1 MLFLQSTALVE
12 VWRYLAAKAA
22 SELDGE
28 GVVEDNLRERIKS
41 SLAQDCMMVFL
52 LDLSQTGELSVMHRW
67 SLQKILTSLSLL
79 QSSRVTYLCFAAASA
94 LACIHSSMAVV
105 LTMPPPAQ
113 ASLPSKAA
121 LEHDLNGDSVLALRM
136 LWASVRASGRW
147 ENYSRFL
154 EAMPLQLRRSISSV
168 VVLRFWG
175 AAAAFKPGVRWLAVF
190 EVDEVRQRQLRA
202 EPLLAV
208 KACAAGSR
216 VCGFCR

>member
-52 LDLSQTGELSVMHRW
+52 LDLSQTGELSLMHRW

-113 ASLPSKAA
+113 ASLPRPRWSMTLTAIVCSRCACYGRACVPAA
-121 LEHDLNGDSVLALRM
+121 AGRTTADSSRQCLSSCGA
-136 LWASVRASGRW
+136 ASAQWWCWG
-147 ENYSRFL
+147 
-154 EAMPLQLRRSISSV
+154 
-168 VVLRFWG
+168 FWG

-208 KACAAGSR
+208 KGCAAGSR

>member
-1 MLFLQSTALVE
+1 MLCCSLCSCLHPLIHGSGFD
-12 VWRYLAAKAA
+12 YA
-22 SELDGE
+22 S
-28 GVVEDNLRERIKS
+28 S
-41 SLAQDCMMVFL
+41 C
-52 LDLSQTGELSVMHRW
+52 TGEL
-67 SLQKILTSLSLL
+67 
-79 QSSRVTYLCFAAASA
+79 A
-94 LACIHSSMAVV
+94 
-105 LTMPPPAQ
+105 
-113 ASLPSKAA
+113 KAA

-154 EAMPLQLRRSISSV
+154 EAVPLQLRRSISSV

-208 KACAAGSR
+208 KGCAAGSR